1 MLEIFME
8 SVVGGEVGRL
18 GVGLKEGGGDA
29 RRMCEVGTKLTK
41 GITGELKARKWP

>member
-18 GVGLKEGGGDA
+18 GVGLKEGGGMRDG
-29 RRMCEVGTKLTK
+29 CVKL
-41 GITGELKARKWP
+41 EPS